1 MEFHQDRLG
10 YVEEIIPPD
19 TLRII
24 EDDGTNRSTRI
35 RRFNV
40 KYDKVALIPRAGD
53 GYINHRTLIQPPEP
67 YEHSNS
73 DESDTFSIET
83 KELMSILKKTQHW
96 TSNSHN
102 KPHPFLSYLQLNEDK
117 DKGWI
122 KKFYHIK
129 QSETKQ
135 KKNWTV
141 TKELF
146 S

>member
-1 MEFHQDRLG
+1 MSSILRTIDALKKIREGDYVEFHQDRLG

-67 YEHSNS
+67 YEHNNS

-83 KELMSILKKTQHW
+83 KELMSI
-96 TSNSHN
+96 
-102 KPHPFLSYLQLNEDK
+102 
-117 DKGWI
+117 
-122 KKFYHIK
+122 
-129 QSETKQ
+129 
-135 KKNWTV
+135 
-141 TKELF
+141 
-146 S
+146 